1 MFLFLHQQHVIS
13 DKRVLAMVKSVAGE
27 FEEEQNE
34 VTPGSTLGN
43 LDVEL
48 DFVRK

>member
-1 MFLFLHQQHVIS
+1 
-13 DKRVLAMVKSVAGE
+13 MVKSVAGE

-43 LDVEL
+43 LLDVEL
-48 DFVRK
+48 DFVRR